1 MRNIGVFLDELHF
14 PFGFTADDMFDA
26 KEVTI
31 LENFGLTMSKLQ
43 EGSLLPLT
51 AAEHYFLAELDGEFP
66 ITSEFS
72 RCWRKYNSKVT
83 RLDNNARVRQKL
95 KRKASCD
102 DEPELIKIADD
113 DDDDGYTELEFEL

>member
-14 PFGFTADDMFDA
+14 PLGFTADDTFNT

-51 AAEHYFLAELDGEFP
+51 AAEYYFLAELDGELP

-72 RCWRKYNSKVT
+72 RSWRKYSSKVT

-102 DEPELIKIADD
+102 NEPELIKITDD
-113 DDDDGYTELEFEL
+113 DDDDAELEFEL

>member
-14 PFGFTADDMFDA
+14 PLGLTADDMFNT
-26 KEVTI
+26 KEATI

-51 AAEHYFLAELDGEFP
+51 AAEYYFLAELDGEFP

-83 RLDNNARVRQKL
+83 RLDNNARGSQKL
-95 KRKASCD
+95 KRKSSRD
-102 DEPELIKIADD
+102 DEPELIKVT
-113 DDDDGYTELEFEL
+113 DDGYGALEFELEVE